1 MIGAIDYNS
10 AAGSAEALHSERLK
24 KEKKVISDNAAQEFY
39 DKATENQKEVES
51 RKELIMAE
59 LKRQEEVYRKNQ
71 ESRQYE
77 QTGRLLG

>member
-1 MIGAIDYNS
+1 MVSAIENNS
-10 AAGSAEALHSERLK
+10 AAGSTEAIRSEALR
-24 KEKKVISDNAAQEFY
+24 KEKKVISDSAAQDFY
-39 DKATENQKEVES
+39 EKATENQKEVES

>member
-1 MIGAIDYNS
+1 MVGAIENNS
-10 AAGSAEALHSERLK
+10 ASGSTEAIRSEARM
-24 KEKKVISDNAAQEFY
+24 KERKVISDNAAHDFY
-39 DKATENQKEVES
+39 DKATESQKEVES

-71 ESRQYE
+71 ENRQYE